1 MLKHVGNCP
10 KCGAP
15 IYIEEQFNNTDP
27 PAPYYTCTCNSK
39 VEFEITD
46 KSIYTINMTTGKE
59 Q

>member
-1 MLKHVGNCP
+1 MWKQVGICH

-15 IYIEEQFNNTDP
+15 IYIEKPYAGTGL